1 MIGSCEVWS
10 VRCLSEIKKHRP
22 ALKHAGYATTS
33 ILPGENA
40 AEFEKLHRDLI
51 AELVPNGALEDDIV
65 ATMAHLVWR
74 KHNLATFRIADLA
87 RDVANKSPMRKS
99 HEIIS
104 HLVSEYA
111 IDPVAREK
119 EIRAAEDQA
128 RQELGDT
135 YELVE
140 IGKTATVDRLMRD
153 LEVQDRLDS
162 MIGKCLKRLLF
173 CGGSNLSRARHLQRL
188 RNVL

>member
-1 MIGSCEVWS
+1 MPVG
-10 VRCLSEIKKHRP
+10 IKKHRP

-87 RDVANKSPMRKS
+87 RERCKQITYEKVPDL
-99 HEIIS
+99 S

-119 EIRAAEDQA
+119 KSEPQK
-128 RQELGDT
+128 T
-135 YELVE
+135 KP
-140 IGKTATVDRLMRD
+140 GKSSETHT
-153 LEVQDRLDS
+153 S
-162 MIGKCLKRLLF
+162 
-173 CGGSNLSRARHLQRL
+173 
-188 RNVL
+188 